1 MGVFLDQKLSFCYTY
16 SMKNLIVIATVL
28 LMGCSAL
35 KTTDQR
41 NGSFNAQQNIQ
52 EVAYFNTIKEAR
64 LRMVK
69 EKLQAFPQKSFDI
82 QVGTPQLATQNQLL
96 VPVKV
101 NFNQD
106 WLMSL
111 WQLVYAVSDE
121 NGGMS
126 QITVHTVYDIAGP
139 DRWNTADVV
148 RGTAFFIDTNMWNL
162 VTQTMVSS
170 RPNLRV
176 TLIDQQNRVISTQI
190 VDMPALSHSYTDQT
204 TPVFV
209 QVGPQNDF
217 MWWPLRPGP
226 RPAYRMQ
233 INGDQPISITA
244 NIMVDS
250 SKIKQV
256 ARVHVDIVRQN

>member
-1 MGVFLDQKLSFCYTY
+1 MGVFLDQKLNSCYTY

-28 LMGCSAL
+28 LVGCSAL

-41 NGSFNAQQNIQ
+41 NSSFNAQQNMQ
-52 EVAYFNTIKEAR
+52 EVAVFNTIKEAR
-64 LRMVK
+64 LRMVR

-82 QVGTPQLATQNQLL
+82 QVGTPKLATQNQLL
-96 VPVKV
+96 VPVKI

-121 NGGMS
+121 NGAMS
-126 QITVHTVYDIAGP
+126 QITLHTVYNINGP
-139 DRWNTADVV
+139 DRWDTADVV
-148 RGTAFFIDTNMWNL
+148 RGTAFFVDTNMWNL

-176 TLIDQQNRVISTQI
+176 TLIDQQNRTISTQI

-209 QVGPQNDF
+209 QVGPQNDAF
-217 MWWPLRPGP
+217 WIPWKSGQ

-233 INGDQPISITA
+233 INGDMPISITA
-244 NIMVDS
+244 NIIIDS
-250 SKIKQV
+250 SKIRQV
-256 ARVHVDIVRQN
+256 ARVHVDIIRQN